1 MDSLI
6 HGDKYEH
13 YVKLFLTNKYKNIWL
28 WNEIPINILH
38 NLNIIPVTQTVCDD
52 IGCDIL
58 AETDDNNYHFIQ
70 CKNYST
76 IGIDNT
82 INICDLSG
90 FYNFMAENKL
100 SNGIVYYSG
109 CLSSQVIKRSKAIKY
124 VNLPYN
130 TCDSITLTPYAY
142 QIDAI
147 NKLSCPGRNTLTM
160 PCGTGKTYVSY
171 LLSTGYKN
179 VIVLSPLISTAE
191 QLYSFYKQYYQNTE
205 TCNISIFNCKTKSI
219 NKIVDLQKQNV
230 IVSTYD
236 SVNLIYNNVSQ
247 LTNKIIIIDEYHNL
261 SNNNLTNT
269 NDSIYKLLNFNDTTY
284 LFMSA
289 TPHKQKVT
297 YPIIFGINEY
307 VLSWEEA
314 ISKKYI
320 CDYKFYYPN
329 PEMVETKI
337 TELKQSSVISQL
349 EITKCILLN
358 KAYYLLECIKEFNVK
373 KTIVFLK
380 SISESHEFNKILS
393 VLNVFFDNRLLVNE
407 INCNTSKT
415 ERQKILSRFKNKNE
429 TINILCN
436 VHILDEGIDIPEC
449 DSVYLTHPN
458 YNPINFIQRI
468 SRCNRIKPVE
478 SGIANVANVF
488 IWAKDDMKVDAID
501 KLIYDYLIPNTI
513 NTNNIYIRNTKN
525 IENSMQNT
533 TSTQNNNIVNNINN
547 FQNEIIELIPDCSLL
562 EYIINN
568 SNIPV
573 EFINDF
579 IILYDKNIQKTIN
592 TVFVIDLDIAAK
604 WLESYKRNL
613 KTTLSESY
621 KLDVDYTVKK
631 VITTEKGRPN
641 EKILL
646 SPECFKRLCMLSRT
660 EKAEEVRS
668 YFIAVEQNLDKY
680 KNYIIEGLNK
690 KIKKYESEL
699 KPAPA
704 PTTSGAIYV
713 LKTSEDIDGVYK
725 IGRTKNFAERIKVH
739 QSSHPDKIEIVHVY
753 ETNNIEVVESC
764 LKDLLKEKSYRK
776 RKEFYEIDINL
787 LKQLIKNCDCMHLA
801 VRSKTK
807 RLSNESCRY
816 VLHVYKDKNAN
827 KEIKTSEPSTKAKK

>member
-1 MDSLI
+1 MDSII
-6 HGDKYEH
+6 HGAKYET
-13 YVKLFLTNKYKNIWL
+13 YVKLFLTNKYKSIWL
-28 WNEIPINILH
+28 WNEIPIDILH
-38 NLNIIPVTQTVCDD
+38 KLNIIPSTQISCDD
-52 IGCDIL
+52 IGCDLL
-58 AETDDNNYHFIQ
+58 AETNENIYHFIQ

-90 FYNFMAENKL
+90 FYNFMAENNL
-100 SNGIVYYSG
+100 TNGFVYYSG
-109 CLSSQVIKRSKAIKY
+109 CLSSQVIKRSKSIKY

-130 TCDSITLTPYAY
+130 ICETITLTPYSY
-142 QIDAI
+142 QIDAL
-147 NKLSCPGRNTLTM
+147 NKLSCPGRNILTM

-179 VIVLSPLISTAE
+179 IIVLSPLISTAE
-191 QLYSFYKQYYQNTE
+191 QLYTFYKQYYTNTE
-205 TCNISIFNCKTKSI
+205 TCNITVFNCKTNKT
-219 NKIVDLQKQNV
+219 NKIIDLQKQNV

-236 SVNLIYNNVSQ
+236 SVNLIYDNVTQ

-261 SNNNLTNT
+261 SNNNITNI
-269 NDSIYKLLNFNDTTY
+269 NDPIYKILNFNDTSY

-289 TPHKQKVT
+289 TPHKQLT
-297 YPIIFGINEY
+297 AYTNIFGINEY
-307 VLSWEEA
+307 KLSWEEA
-314 ISKKYI
+314 INKKYI

-349 EITKCILLN
+349 DITKCILLN

-380 SISESHEFNKILS
+380 SIVESVEFNKILN
-393 VLNVFFDNRLLVNE
+393 VLNVFFGNKLLVNE

-415 ERQKILSRFKNKNE
+415 ERSKILTRFKNKND

-468 SRCNRIKPVE
+468 SRCNRIKPVD
-478 SGIANVANVF
+478 SGIENIAHVF
-488 IWAKDDMKVDAID
+488 IWAKDNTKVNSVEQ
-501 KLIYDYLIPNTI
+501 LINEYIIPKITD
-513 NTNNIYIRNTKN
+513 TNNIYIRN
-525 IENSMQNT
+525 NSNLLP
-533 TSTQNNNIVNNINN
+533 NVNANSI
-547 FQNEIIELIPDCSLL
+547 QYNEAQQISCNESLL
-562 EYIINN
+562 DYIKNN
-568 SNIPV
+568 SSVPI

-579 IILYDKNIQKTIN
+579 FMVFNGAIN
-592 TVFVIDLDIAAK
+592 SYNFVINLDVVAK
-604 WLESYKRNL
+604 WLNSYKRNL
-613 KTTLSESY
+613 KTTLLDSY
-621 KLDVDYTVKK
+621 KEDIDYSITLDNTKF
-631 VITTEKGRPN
+631 GRPS
-641 EKILL
+641 ETILL
-646 SPECFKRLCMLSRT
+646 TPECFKRLCMLSRT

-690 KIKKYESEL
+690 KIKKYEKEL
-699 KPAPA
+699 KPSPA

-807 RLSNESCRY
+807 RLTDESCRY
-816 VLHVYKDKNAN
+816 VLHVYK
-827 KEIKTSEPSTKAKK
+827 EKK